1 MKKEPVFVALGN
13 QKGGVGKSTLTILLA
28 SYFHYVKGLNVLVV
42 DCDYPQ
48 HSVRDIRDWDI
59 KTVEK
64 DGALQQRLVSQF
76 GDSGRKAYTVLTAK
90 PEEAKRAAYGF
101 IDRSG
106 LCYDVVFTDLPGTV
120 NATGVFSSIVNMD
133 RLIVPVTQN
142 RMVMQSSMSFVLAV
156 RELLGRNPEFPLR
169 DVRLLWNCMDRR
181 ASKELYNAYSE
192 ILGHLK
198 IPVFKTVLPKAERFN
213 KGICRDGRVF
223 RSTLFAPSPSL
234 LKDSN
239 IDLLAD
245 EILGMLNLERQ

>member
-1 MKKEPVFVALGN
+1 MKQVSVFVENRPGSLRQVTLALHEYKMKIYAFSSIDTPEFG
-13 QKGGVGKSTLTILLA
+13 ILRM
-28 SYFHYVKGLNVLVV
+28 VV
-42 DCDYPQ
+42 D
-48 HSVRDIRDWDI
+48 
-59 KTVEK
+59 
-64 DGALQQRLVSQF
+64 
-76 GDSGRKAYTVLTAK
+76 K
-90 PEEAKRAAYGF
+90 PEEAKQAAYGF

-106 LCYDVVFTDLPGTV
+106 LCYDVVFIDLPGTV

-245 EILGMLNLERQ
+245 EILGMLNLENQ

>member
-1 MKKEPVFVALGN
+1 
-13 QKGGVGKSTLTILLA
+13 
-28 SYFHYVKGLNVLVV
+28 
-42 DCDYPQ
+42 
-48 HSVRDIRDWDI
+48 
-59 KTVEK
+59 
-64 DGALQQRLVSQF
+64 
-76 GDSGRKAYTVLTAK
+76 
-90 PEEAKRAAYGF
+90 
-101 IDRSG
+101 
-106 LCYDVVFTDLPGTV
+106 
-120 NATGVFSSIVNMD
+120 
-133 RLIVPVTQN
+133 
-142 RMVMQSSMSFVLAV
+142 MVMQSSMSFVLAV

-245 EILGMLNLERQ
+245 EILETLNLEKQ